1 MSTVKVKR
9 FIAYIGRGNLVFVKS
24 PEFLSVTCME
34 LQYGL
39 VEITNGVLI
48 KSSPASFSVVISQ
61 VCIYLTS
68 CRPRLEQQQK
78 NVFASKLF
86 AIAKLKKKKTTIKEK
101 WT

>member
-1 MSTVKVKR
+1 
-9 FIAYIGRGNLVFVKS
+9 
-24 PEFLSVTCME
+24 ME

-39 VEITNGVLI
+39 VEITDGVLI

-68 CRPRLEQQQK
+68 CRPRLEQQQQK
-78 NVFASKLF
+78 NAFANKLF
-86 AIAKLKKKKTTIKEK
+86 AIAKLKNKNKNKTIKEK